1 MSSVKIPLLVLFK
14 FKFWRMH
21 PILNVPNFYEQ
32 WTTRTRTLFFLNA
45 VTKNLTKH
53 LKRWQKGPCFFYFI
67 EKPFNS
73 NCWLKGNEIYEKW
86 SLPSNCFLLVSIW
99 MATTRLCESR
109 QIYHLFNSGAGFV
122 LFLCEVFV
130 SLLDHGMFQEET
142 PFRVILG
149 LRSMNHDFFGS
160 HDFDMIIGNIMQLSK
175 FRLSRLEQ

>member
-99 MATTRLCESR
+99 MATTRIC
-109 QIYHLFNSGAGFV
+109 V
-122 LFLCEVFV
+122 V
-130 SLLDHGMFQEET
+130 SLRGVCFIVGSWNVSRRNPFPSNLGIEIHESWFFWKPWFWYDHWQY
-142 PFRVILG
+142 
-149 LRSMNHDFFGS
+149 HA
-160 HDFDMIIGNIMQLSK
+160 II
-175 FRLSRLEQ
+175 EV